1 MCLIFE
7 VLRLV
12 TAIFGT
18 ASVVQTINKSALYGH
33 LLPIKEKQLRK
44 SFSSDWPIIANPLVY
59 QVLSE
64 HISDH
69 MVLCELKYSISIV
82 SIKAT
87 MAVVLNGYLLC
98 KNAIK

>member
-1 MCLIFE
+1 MYLIFE

-12 TAIFGT
+12 SAVFGT

-33 LLPIKEKQLRK
+33 LLPVKEKQLRK
-44 SFSSDWPIIANPLVY
+44 SFSGGLSIIAKPLVY

-69 MVLCELKYSISIV
+69 MVLCELIIV
-82 SIKAT
+82 L
-87 MAVVLNGYLLC
+87 V
-98 KNAIK
+98 

>member
-12 TAIFGT
+12 SAVFGT
-18 ASVVQTINKSALYGH
+18 VSVVQTINKYALYGH
-33 LLPIKEKQLRK
+33 LLPVKEEQLRE
-44 SFSSDWPIIANPLVY
+44 SFSSDWRHWPIIAIPLVY

-69 MVLCELKYSISIV
+69 MVLCE
-82 SIKAT
+82 
-87 MAVVLNGYLLC
+87 
-98 KNAIK
+98 

>member
-12 TAIFGT
+12 CAVFGT

-33 LLPIKEKQLRK
+33 FLPVKENQLRK
-44 SFSSDWPIIANPLVY
+44 SFSSDWPIIAKPLVY

-64 HISDH
+64 HILDH
-69 MVLCELKYSISIV
+69 MVLCELFIV
-82 SIKAT
+82 SVYSKYKSN
-87 MAVVLNGYLLC
+87 NGC
-98 KNAIK
+98 CT